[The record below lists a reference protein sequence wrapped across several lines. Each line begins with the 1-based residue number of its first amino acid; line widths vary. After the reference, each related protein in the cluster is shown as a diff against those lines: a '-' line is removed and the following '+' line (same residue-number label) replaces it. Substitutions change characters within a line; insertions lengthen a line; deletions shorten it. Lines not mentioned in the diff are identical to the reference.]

1 MPLLLV
7 ALVAKGMALDHMTP
21 VKKFP
26 VVGKALLQDL
36 GSR

>member
-1 MPLLLV
+1 MPVLLV
-7 ALVAKGMALDHMTP
+7 ALVTKGMALDHMTP
-21 VKKFP
+21 VKKFS